1 MTRIALTGALGR
13 MGTLIIQEAAK
24 REGLELVA
32 GLDVVGAGKELPGGI
47 LVRDASELDAV
58 LQESRPDVLID
69 FTIAQAAVE
78 NASTAARLGVD
89 LVVGTT
95 GLSPEQHAVMKRAIE
110 GNCAAVI
117 SPNFSLGVNVFWK
130 LVAQAAAALKD
141 YDIEVIE
148 AHHNQKKDAPSGTAL
163 ATVEAI
169 ASALG
174 EKEIVHGR
182 QGLMPRGREIGV
194 HAVRGGDIVGDHT
207 VLFAG
212 SGERLEIKHQAHS
225 RSAFASGAVRA
236 AAWVAGKNPGIYS
249 MADVLA
255 QR

>member
-24 REGLELVA
+24 LEGLELVA

-47 LVRDASELDAV
+47 LVRDASEL
-58 LQESRPDVLID
+58 ESALRETRTDVLID

-95 GLSPEQHAVMKRAIE
+95 GLSPEQHSVMKRAIE

-163 ATVEAI
+163 ATVEVI

-182 QGLMPRGREIGV
+182 QGIMPRGREIGV

-236 AAWVAGKNPGIYS
+236 AAWVAGKKPGIYS